1 MKSLEHPYFVHISSV
16 NAIIIRKMSYQTQ
29 KMEDNKKSLAPA
41 NSVSNFNAI
50 LIAIRENG
58 MKILRPSPV
67 LIIFYGRFGTSFHG
81 NRTGRHTFI
90 SQ

>member
-1 MKSLEHPYFVHISSV
+1 MKSLRHPYFVCISSV
-16 NAIIIRKMSYQTQ
+16 NGITVRKMPYQTQ

-41 NSVSNFNAI
+41 NSGSNFNVILTAI
-50 LIAIRENG
+50 TENG

-67 LIIFYGRFGTSFHG
+67 LITFYEKFGTSFHG

-90 SQ
+90 S

>member
-1 MKSLEHPYFVHISSV
+1 
-16 NAIIIRKMSYQTQ
+16 MSYQTQ
-29 KMEDNKKSLAPA
+29 KIEDNKKSLAPV
-41 NSVSNFNAI
+41 NSVSNFNVI
-50 LIAIRENG
+50 LIAITENG

-67 LIIFYGRFGTSFHG
+67 LITFYGRFGTSFHG